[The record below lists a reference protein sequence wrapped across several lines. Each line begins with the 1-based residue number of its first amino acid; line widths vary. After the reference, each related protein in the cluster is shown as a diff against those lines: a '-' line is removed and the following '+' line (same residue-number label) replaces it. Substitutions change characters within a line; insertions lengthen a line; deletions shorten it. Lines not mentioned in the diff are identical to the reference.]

1 MILPVVAYGSTVLKQ
16 VASDIQADYPDLK
29 VLIDN
34 MFETMYAANGVGLA
48 APQVGH
54 SIRLFIV
61 DASPFADEEPELQ
74 GFKKV
79 FINAKIVEETG
90 DTWTFNEGCLSIPGI
105 REDISRKKNI
115 VVEFLNE
122 NFEPEQIVCAGFK
135 ARIIQHEY
143 DHIEGKLFTDRISSL
158 RKTLLA
164 SKLANISRGQVKVD
178 YRMKFPMA
186 RR

>member
-16 VASDIQADYPDLK
+16 LAAEIQSDYPDLK
-29 VLIDN
+29 LLIDN

-79 FINAKIVEETG
+79 FINATIMDETG
-90 DTWTFNEGCLSIPGI
+90 DNWTFNEGWLSIPGI
-105 REDISRKKNI
+105 REDITRKKNI

-122 NFEPEQIVCAGFK
+122 NFEPERIECAGYM

-143 DHIEGKLFTDRISSL
+143 DHSEGKLFTDRISSL

-164 SKLANISRGQVKVD
+164 AKLANISRGQVKVD